1 MIEKILL
8 IINVQIALL
17 LIYFSLSSYIDI
29 IQFLF
34 LSLVVRVGIEE
45 IIKYI
50 SAKICWLNYIYSWLI
65 FWLIEWLVK
74 WYWIIV
80 FICLHWIFWYY
91 MKKWL
96 HVSIVIHS
104 LYNYILIFNK

>member
-50 SAKICWLNYIYSWLI
+50 SAKIC
-65 FWLIEWLVK
+65 
-74 WYWIIV
+74 
-80 FICLHWIFWYY
+80 
-91 MKKWL
+91 
-96 HVSIVIHS
+96 
-104 LYNYILIFNK
+104 